1 MGGINMKFFDFF
13 KRDSKMC
20 TEENT
25 EEHNILHNEEHN
37 ILIDKD
43 NIKNEE
49 IEILKKL
56 NGYSIEYEIPQYW
69 TDYVGDVDLFIK
81 NVIGSNL
88 LRISTPKD
96 DLISLKVKELKVLL
110 DKKSLDTKGKKDN
123 LIERVADNYT
133 NEELKYIIEWRKR
146 YILTEKGKEIVD
158 SYILNQKQLYN
169 DLIRDVFTLIKELN
183 INDAYIK
190 IANYEKD
197 RVFKRGMGIDWSKEA
212 KVGINKKEEETY
224 KDLLKFEFNN
234 SNLAVVSL
242 AGILLGIDSRKTA
255 KLFKDYLEEDDDLVE
270 NIHYIQSIIF
280 SKRQIKE
287 YSELGESK
295 YQIIVAFD
303 KNVCEKCASMDDKVF
318 KCSEAK
324 VGINLPPFCK
334 KCRCT
339 IGLILEDDYL
349 GNGEKSARNPDTGK
363 LFNIPANMRYLD
375 FKKVFID
382 KEITFDEWKKGMNN
396 KSKK

>member
-1 MGGINMKFFDFF
+1 MKFFDFF

>member
-1 MGGINMKFFDFF
+1 MKFLNFF

-20 TEENT
+20 TEEN
-25 EEHNILHNEEHN
+25 IEEHN

-69 TDYVGDVDLFIK
+69 NDYVGDIDLFIK
-81 NVIGSNL
+81 NVIESNL

-96 DLISLKVKELKVLL
+96 DLGCLKVKELKVLL

-190 IANYEKD
+190 IANYEKN

-212 KVGINKKEEETY
+212 KVGIDKKEEETY
-224 KDLLKFEFNN
+224 KDLLKFEFSN

-339 IGLILEDDYL
+339 TLHYLEDDNL
-349 GNGEKSARNPDTGK
+349 ENGEKWARNPDTGK
-363 LFNIPANMRYLD
+363 SFYIPANMRYLD

>member
-1 MGGINMKFFDFF
+1 MKFFDFF

-242 AGILLGIDSRKTA
+242 AGILLGIDSSKTA

>member
-1 MGGINMKFFDFF
+1 MYGVINMKFLNFF

-20 TEENT
+20 TEEN
-25 EEHNILHNEEHN
+25 IEEHN

-43 NIKNEE
+43 NIKDEE
-49 IEILKKL
+49 IEMLKKL
-56 NGYSIEYEIPQYW
+56 NGHPIEYEIPQYW
-69 TDYVGDVDLFIK
+69 TDYINDVDLFIK
-81 NVIGSNL
+81 NVIRNNL

-96 DLISLKVKELKVLL
+96 DLGCLKVKELKALL
-110 DKKSLDTKGKKDN
+110 DKKSLDTKGKKDK
-123 LIERVADNYT
+123 LIEKVADNYT

-146 YILTEKGKEIVD
+146 YTLTKNGKEIVD

-212 KVGINKKEEETY
+212 KVGIDKKEEETY

-234 SNLAVVSL
+234 SNLAVASL
-242 AGILLGIDSRKTA
+242 GGILLGIDSKKTV
-255 KLFKDYLEEDDDLVE
+255 KLFKDYLEEDDNLVE
-270 NIHYIQSIIF
+270 NVHYIQSIIF
-280 SKRQIKE
+280 SKRAIKKYLE
-287 YSELGESK
+287 FGTSK
-295 YQIIVAFD
+295 YQILVTFD

-339 IGLILEDDYL
+339 TLHYLEDDNL
-349 GNGEKSARNPDTGK
+349 ENGEKWARNPDTGK
-363 LFNIPANMRYLD
+363 SFYIPANMRYLD

>member
-1 MGGINMKFFDFF
+1 MKFFDFF

-25 EEHNILHNEEHN
+25 EEHN

>member
-56 NGYSIEYEIPQYW
+56 NGYSIEYEIPQYC

-339 IGLILEDDYL
+339 IVPYF
-349 GNGEKSARNPDTGK
+349 R
-363 LFNIPANMRYLD
+363 R
-375 FKKVFID
+375 
-382 KEITFDEWKKGMNN
+382 
-396 KSKK
+396 

>member
-1 MGGINMKFFDFF
+1 MKFFDFF

-146 YILTEKGKEIVD
+146 YILTEKGKDIVD

>member
-1 MGGINMKFFDFF
+1 MKFFDFF

-133 NEELKYIIEWRKR
+133 NEELKYIMEWRKR

>member
-1 MGGINMKFFDFF
+1 MKFFDFF

-303 KNVCEKCASMDDKVF
+303 KMYVKSVQVWMIK
-318 KCSEAK
+318 
-324 VGINLPPFCK
+324 
-334 KCRCT
+334 
-339 IGLILEDDYL
+339 YL
-349 GNGEKSARNPDTGK
+349 SVVKPR
-363 LFNIPANMRYLD
+363 
-375 FKKVFID
+375 
-382 KEITFDEWKKGMNN
+382 
-396 KSKK
+396 

>member
-1 MGGINMKFFDFF
+1 MKFFDFF

-234 SNLAVVSL
+234 ANLAVVSL